1 MRGVQ
6 VGEHGGVTVIDIPEP
21 RLQDPRDAVVQVTA
35 AAICGADL
43 FPIHGMTP
51 GFDNATILGHEFVG
65 TVCDVGSA
73 VERLQVGQRVV
84 CSSTV
89 SDGTCAHC
97 RASRPAQCEHRSL
110 FGYSGVYP
118 RLDGG
123 QAEFVRVPMADRCLL
138 PLPDTFPDE
147 QALFLADI
155 LPTGFAAIRN
165 SGADLADTVVIVGC
179 GPVGLMAVLCAAAF
193 GGGAIAV
200 DGVPA
205 RRELAASFG
214 ALPVRPEDAEQVV
227 AARTGGLG
235 ADVVIEAAGTPQA
248 LDAALRLTRG
258 RGTVS
263 VVGAHFEPDY
273 KLDAGLMFEREL
285 TLRFSIGDP
294 LSDRERLMHMVLD
307 RKLAPERVI
316 SHRLPLDEA
325 ATAYQLFDQRIAT
338 KVVLHP

>member
-1 MRGVQ
+1 MKGVQ
-6 VGEHGGVTVIDIPEP
+6 VGGQGDVRVVEVAEP
-21 RLQDPRDAVVQVTA
+21 RLQHPQDAVVRVTA

-65 TVCDVGSA
+65 TISEVGAA
-73 VERLQVGQRVV
+73 VEKLQVGRRVV

-97 RASRPAQCEHRSL
+97 RAGRPAQCESRSL

-123 QAEFVRVPMADRCLL
+123 QADLVRVPMADRCLL
-138 PLPDTFPDE
+138 PLPETFTDE

-179 GPVGLMAVLCAAAF
+179 GPVGLMAVLCAAAY

-205 RRELAASFG
+205 RQELAAYFG
-214 ALPVRPEDAEQVV
+214 AMPVHPQDAEQVV

-294 LSDRERLMHMVLD
+294 LSDRERLMRMVID
-307 RKLAPERVI
+307 RKLTPERII
-316 SHRLPLDEA
+316 SHRMPLDEA
-325 ATAYQLFDQRIAT
+325 ATAYKLFDQRMAT